1 MSIQIIEGLDTE
13 NKIEISAGAVAGV
26 GLLYLLGDRYYVSQV
41 ISRNKDVIRQYA
53 AYLKTNNL
61 NPLSDDQAYI
71 EAVNDFITI
80 FNESR
85 NFLTQEQLLG
95 NVPIFT
101 KRSLPQ
107 VIRDLFS
114 NIKEDGNYSLVSSS
128 KRNIFQYIRYN
139 HLYQLV
145 KDGDPLPESTAY
157 LNLQQSLQDVKQE
170 LDGIYGNGNGVR
182 ILAEDLRTSLE
193 EDPLLVV

>member
-1 MSIQIIEGLDTE
+1 M
-13 NKIEISAGAVAGV
+13 VAGV
-26 GLLYLLGDRYYVSQV
+26 GLFYLLGDRYYVSQV
-41 ISRNKDVIRQYA
+41 ISQNKDVIRQYA

-61 NPLSDDQAYI
+61 NPLLSDDHAYI

-107 VIRDLFS
+107 VISDLFS

-128 KRNIFQYIRYN
+128 KRNIF
-139 HLYQLV
+139 
-145 KDGDPLPESTAY
+145 
-157 LNLQQSLQDVKQE
+157 
-170 LDGIYGNGNGVR
+170 
-182 ILAEDLRTSLE
+182 
-193 EDPLLVV
+193 